1 MASEKGKCPTCS
13 ASIPLDSVEC
23 PECGETFSG
32 EVTILEEE
40 EVTRVEGRRERLLFW
55 LGLVLAGLGGFFSLG
70 SFAHDWF
77 SIPIIGMAFD
87 EFGWVNRIFATVGL
101 IALIIGIV
109 FLILS
114 LRLTKVVSE
123 EDYEVGAP

>member
-1 MASEKGKCPTCS
+1 M
-13 ASIPLDSVEC
+13 
-23 PECGETFSG
+23 
-32 EVTILEEE
+32 LEEE
-40 EVTRVEGRRERLLFW
+40 EVAYEEGKRERLLFW
-55 LGLVLAGLGGFFSLG
+55 LGLVLVFFGGFFSLG

-77 SIPIIGMAFD
+77 KIPIIGEAYYA
-87 EFGWVNRIFATVGL
+87 FGWINRLFATAGL
-101 IALIIGIV
+101 VALIVGIV